1 MKVEGGEIGR
11 HEMGRQRV
19 PLLSACTPATSSREP
34 TRPGQSRP
42 AGTPGAHTHPGGMNT
57 PEGVVM
63 GAGGFLQE
71 DAPAERR
78 TLRRL
83 LLLL

>member
-1 MKVEGGEIGR
+1 
-11 HEMGRQRV
+11 
-19 PLLSACTPATSSREP
+19 
-34 TRPGQSRP
+34 
-42 AGTPGAHTHPGGMNT
+42 MNT